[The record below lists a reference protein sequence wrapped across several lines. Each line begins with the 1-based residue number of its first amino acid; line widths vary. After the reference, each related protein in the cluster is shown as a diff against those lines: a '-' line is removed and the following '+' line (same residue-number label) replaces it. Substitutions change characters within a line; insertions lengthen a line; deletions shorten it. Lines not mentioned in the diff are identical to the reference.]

1 MDNYGGYAGLGAG
14 VIIFGIILYIGF
26 FALAIWIG
34 YLIQRTAVKNGMLRA
49 MQESGMIFA
58 PRPGA
63 PYPGGGQPGAQPP
76 YPGNAQ
82 PGAQPPYPGQAPQ
95 GGQPPRPGQP
105 PLGGPPQ
112 TPPTND

>member
-14 VIIFGIILYIGF
+14 VIIFLIILYIGF

-63 PYPGGGQPGAQPP
+63 PYPVPG
-76 YPGNAQ
+76 Q

-95 GGQPPRPGQP
+95 AGQPPRPGQP
-105 PLGGPPQ
+105 PMGGQPPVPPAAPPQ
-112 TPPTND
+112 TPPTGD

>member
-1 MDNYGGYAGLGAG
+1 MNSYGDYAGLGAG
-14 VIIFGIILYIGF
+14 LIIFGIIIYVGI
-26 FALAIWIG
+26 FALALWVG

-76 YPGNAQ
+76 YPGGGH
-82 PGAQPPYPGQAPQ
+82 PGAQPPYPGQPPV
-95 GGQPPRPGQP
+95 GGQPPV
-105 PLGGPPQ
+105 PPQ
-112 TPPTND
+112 TPPQAPPARPSND